1 MKNFYLV
8 YNVEENQVYGSFDTT
23 DEAIKSAKKLAE
35 NNAGKKEFYVCSGLY
50 GYSSRIIITEPEFIC
65 LESSQEILND
75 DK

>member
-8 YNVEENQVYGSFDTT
+8 YNVEENKVYDSFNTT
-23 DEAIKSAKKLAE
+23 DEAVQYAKELAE
-35 NNAGKKEFYVCSGLY
+35 INTGKEYYICSGLY

-65 LESSQEILND
+65 LESSREFLND